1 METIT
6 NRTYEELNIGDSCQR
21 THTID
26 ERDLQLFAI
35 VSGDHNPLHLD
46 PVFAATTQFKGQ
58 IAHGMYSG
66 ALISAA
72 LGMELPGPGTIYL
85 GQNAQFKRPIM
96 IGDTVTV
103 TLTVKEK
110 RDRNQV
116 VIDTTIT
123 NQNDKAVVTGE
134 AFILAPSEKMT
145 IDMPDLPEITITQ
158 PAGK

>member
-6 NRTYEELNIGDSCQR
+6 NRTYDELNIGDSCQR
-21 THTID
+21 THTIN
-26 ERDLQLFAI
+26 ERDLKLFAM

-46 PVFAATTQFKGQ
+46 PAYAATTQFKGQ

-72 LGMELPGPGTIYL
+72 LAMELPGPGTIYM
-85 GQNAQFKRPIM
+85 GQNVQFKRPIM

-110 RDRNQV
+110 RDRKQE
-116 VIDTTIT
+116 VILDTTIT
-123 NQNDKAVVTGE
+123 NQNGKAVVTGE
-134 AFILAPSEKMT
+134 AIVIAPAEKLT
-145 IDMPDLPEITITQ
+145 IDMPELTEISL
-158 PAGK
+158 G